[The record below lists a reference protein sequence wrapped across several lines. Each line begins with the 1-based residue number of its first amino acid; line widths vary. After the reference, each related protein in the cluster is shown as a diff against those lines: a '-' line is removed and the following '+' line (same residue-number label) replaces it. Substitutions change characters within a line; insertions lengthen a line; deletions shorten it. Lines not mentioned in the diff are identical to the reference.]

1 MTESTNGHAAAPG
14 DDAGGMI
21 TRSEAGTPLLSCRD
35 LTKTFSVAGGSI
47 TAVDSVSLD
56 FPASS
61 VLAVVGESGSG
72 KSTLARM
79 LLRLMPATSGTIT
92 FRDQDVTRI
101 KGQELRSY
109 WSEVQAVFQDPFA
122 SFNQFFTVGS
132 LLRRSLKLA
141 GVEKE
146 EGDHL
151 IEECLGYVGL
161 TPKEALHKF
170 PHQMSG
176 GQRQRVMV
184 ARALMMRPTVLL
196 ADEATSM
203 LDASL
208 RVNVLN
214 VLHDL
219 RHELGLTV
227 LFITHDIGQA
237 CYLADRVAVM
247 EHGVVVERGSTEE
260 VIFAPQAEYTK
271 RLLADVPDLRGSL
284 KHHA

>member
-1 MTESTNGHAAAPG
+1 
-14 DDAGGMI
+14 MI

>member
-1 MTESTNGHAAAPG
+1 MTESTTGNAAAPG

-21 TRSEAGTPLLSCRD
+21 TRSDAGTPLLSCRD

-92 FRDQDVTRI
+92 FRDQDVTKI
-101 KGQELRSY
+101 TGQELRSY

-184 ARALMMRPTVLL
+184 ARALAGEQEQAVLEVHDG
-196 ADEATSM
+196 DEAVEISPPSVRLRLEVDEGEQPPSLTALM
-203 LDASL
+203 EDGVPITVARTVGGLDGTV
-208 RVNVLN
+208 R
-214 VLHDL
+214 
-219 RHELGLTV
+219 LTA
-227 LFITHDIGQA
+227 TWDGG
-237 CYLADRVAVM
+237 
-247 EHGVVVERGSTEE
+247 EGVV
-260 VIFAPQAEYTK
+260 AAC
-271 RLLADVPDLRGSL
+271 
-284 KHHA
+284 